1 LAAGETI
8 DARTPLPVVFASL
21 YEALAANMFVP
32 QFSTGENHE
41 HGIETL
47 EDRDAKPANCG
58 LGDGRKRTRFRSGK
72 EETIDATAYG
82 TSTQLGRNIGITLII
97 YDWSTPED
105 RQILVDAFQKGQNQ
119 GLVNALQKMK
129 AVGRINIPSTL
140 GYDVSFIRLIPT
152 PTGRKIRFVTN
163 RKIAFAEAYA
173 DSQSQ
178 SFDLTAGE
186 FDLNDQDKSK
196 STGVLYPACQ
206 FTINKD
212 GELQIELNQNAWRLS
227 NFIDWKGTAEN

>member
-1 LAAGETI
+1 MSTRSKIAYFVVAATLVVALTCTAGF
-8 DARTPLPVVFASL
+8 AR
-21 YEALAANMFVP
+21 EKN
-32 QFSTGENHE
+32 
-41 HGIETL
+41 
-47 EDRDAKPANCG
+47 
-58 LGDGRKRTRFRSGK
+58 
-72 EETIDATAYG
+72 ETIDATAYG

-97 YDWSTPED
+97 YEWSTPED
-105 RQILVDAFQKGQNQ
+105 RQVLVDAFQKGQNQ

-129 AVGRINIPSTL
+129 AVGRINIPGTL
-140 GYDVSFIRLIPT
+140 GYDVSFIRLIPQ

-163 RKIAFAEAYA
+163 RKISFGEAYA

>member
-1 LAAGETI
+1 MSMESKLWKIAMLSLLIVGLVMVGNAPGF
-8 DARTPLPVVFASL
+8 AR
-21 YEALAANMFVP
+21 EKN
-32 QFSTGENHE
+32 
-41 HGIETL
+41 
-47 EDRDAKPANCG
+47 
-58 LGDGRKRTRFRSGK
+58 
-72 EETIDATAYG
+72 ETIDATAYG
-82 TSTQLGRNIGITLII
+82 TSTQLGANVGVTLII
-97 YDWSTPED
+97 YEFSTPED
-105 RQILVDAFQKGQNQ
+105 RQILVEAFQKGQNQ

-129 AVGRINIPSTL
+129 AVGRIQIPGTL
-140 GYDVSFIRLIPT
+140 GYDVSFIRVIPT
-152 PTGRKIRFVTN
+152 STGRTIKFVTN

-173 DSQSQ
+173 DTQSQ
-178 SFDLTAGE
+178 SFDLTAGQ